1 MTFDEVIRNFIFS
14 VETDKANGTSV
25 TYKRKIYVFQEY
37 VNVVLQAK
45 DVNFQSILTAMT
57 KEQLVD
63 SVQYYVKTYD
73 VKYVAAVDTY
83 NTVVGVFFDFISFSY
98 GWKNPLFETRTK
110 NLELKAAYRKT
121 FGYLR

>member
-1 MTFDEVIRNFIFS
+1 MTFDEVIRNFMNR

-63 SVQYYVKTYD
+63 SVQYYGIV
-73 VKYVAAVDTY
+73 
-83 NTVVGVFFDFISFSY
+83 
-98 GWKNPLFETRTK
+98 
-110 NLELKAAYRKT
+110 YRCHHVC
-121 FGYLR
+121 GC

>member
-1 MTFDEVIRNFIFS
+1 MTFDEIIRNFIFS

-73 VKYVAAVDTY
+73 VKYVATVDTY
-83 NTVVGVFFDFISFSY
+83 NTVVGVFLILY
-98 GWKNPLFETRTK
+98 LFLMDGK
-110 NLELKAAYRKT
+110 ILCLKLER
-121 FGYLR
+121 RIWN